1 MANKKKGVQYA
12 VTRPEEDKKV
22 LYNGVPT
29 NGITKAT
36 LHNTA
41 FDVVDIIE
49 RSRVPLMVADTSKYE
64 LKPQYS
70 ATTSCLVDEKFD
82 EEKGM
87 DMAKRKVLKRYNTDK
102 IAAIDVALA
111 DLEIVRGVC
120 CVSVRLHLSALLVM
134 KHIWQMSTLV
144 RTSNSN

>member
-111 DLEIVRGVC
+111 DLEIVRE
-120 CVSVRLHLSALLVM
+120 RLLRQRKIASERVARDEAYLADEHAG
-134 KHIWQMSTLV
+134 K
-144 RTSNSN
+144 NK